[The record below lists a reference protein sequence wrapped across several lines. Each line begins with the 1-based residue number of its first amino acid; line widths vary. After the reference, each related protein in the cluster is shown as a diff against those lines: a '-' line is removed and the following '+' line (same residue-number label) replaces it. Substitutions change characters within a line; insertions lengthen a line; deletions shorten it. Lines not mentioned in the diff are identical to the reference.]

1 MKLLQFVF
9 MLAITLFVIGCG
21 PGGPPPV
28 VEPESADSAAD
39 VDVDLEKGLEAQG
52 E

>member
-1 MKLLQFVF
+1 MKLLQFVC

-28 VEPESADSAAD
+28 VEPDSADSTAD
-39 VDVDLEKGLEAQG
+39 VDVGLEEGLEAA
-52 E
+52 EE